1 MFESILCEMLFFIY
15 ICDIKTILKQL
26 KIDVMEKSFKA
37 NSGYMFL
44 ALEFLLLGLAIAGF
58 IMQLIIPAIVFLFL
72 FILIAPGFLAVDPNQ
87 SSVLVLFGAYKG
99 TIKDNGFFWVN
110 PFFSKKKISLR
121 ARNFNGEPIKVNDKL
136 GNPIMIGLVLVWKV
150 EETFRAAFG
159 VDEYDHFVVVQS
171 EAALRKLAGLYPYD
185 NIEDDQ
191 AKITLRDGGEEV
203 NHVLENEIRERLDI
217 AGIHVIEARINYIAY
232 AQEIAQAMLKR
243 QQATAIVAARF
254 KIVEG
259 AVSMV
264 EMALDEL
271 SKKKI
276 VELDEDKKATMV
288 SNLMVVLC
296 GDKEATPVV
305 NTGTLYQ

>member
-1 MFESILCEMLFFIY
+1 
-15 ICDIKTILKQL
+15 
-26 KIDVMEKSFKA
+26 MEKLFTA
-37 NSGYMFL
+37 RSGYLFIFL
-44 ALEFLLLGLAIAGF
+44 EVVLLGLAIIGLVNGF
-58 IMQLIIPAIVFLFL
+58 IIPTVLLIILFVFV
-72 FILIAPGFLAVDPNQ
+72 ATGFLAVDPNQ
-87 SSVLVLFGAYKG
+87 CFVLLLFGAYKG

-110 PFFSKKKISLR
+110 PFFSKKKFSLR
-121 ARNFNGEPIKVNDKL
+121 ARNFNSEPIKVNDKL

-150 EETFRAAFG
+150 EETYRAAFG
-159 VDEYDHFVVVQS
+159 VDEYEHFVVVQS

-185 NIEDDQ
+185 NIEDDH

-203 NHVLENEIRERLDI
+203 NQMLEGEIRERLEI
-217 AGIHVIEARINYIAY
+217 AGIFVIEARINYIAY

-264 EMALDEL
+264 EMALEEL
-271 SKKKI
+271 SKREI
-276 VELDEDKKATMV
+276 VSLDEDKKATMV
-288 SNLMVVLC
+288 SNLLVILC

>member
-1 MFESILCEMLFFIY
+1 
-15 ICDIKTILKQL
+15 
-26 KIDVMEKSFKA
+26 MERSFSA
-37 NSGYMFL
+37 ISGYVALLLEIVIL
-44 ALEFLLLGLAIAGF
+44 ALAIMCFMAEIIVVGVILVLLFIFITPGF
-58 IMQLIIPAIVFLFL
+58 I
-72 FILIAPGFLAVDPNQ
+72 AVDPNQ
-87 SSVLVLFGAYKG
+87 SYVLVLFGEYKG
-99 TIKDNGFFWVN
+99 TIKDNGFLWVN
-110 PFFSKKKISLR
+110 PFFVKKKFSLR
-121 ARNFNGEPIKVNDKL
+121 ARNFNSEPIKVNDKL

-150 EETFRAAFG
+150 EETYRAAFG
-159 VDEYDHFVVVQS
+159 VDEYEHFVVVQS

-185 NIEDDQ
+185 NIEDDH

-203 NHVLENEIRERLDI
+203 NQMLESEIRERLEI

-271 SKKKI
+271 SKREI
-276 VELDEDKKATMV
+276 VTLDEDKKATMV
-288 SNLMVVLC
+288 SNLLVVLC